1 MRKVIQRSTMCKF
14 LHDAGQRDY
23 VVILKLWHIK
33 LVHRF
38 RTFFQKCK
46 LPTDRA
52 APKGKSAGPPAYA

>member
-33 LVHRF
+33 LV
-38 RTFFQKCK
+38 K

-52 APKGKSAGPPAYA
+52 APKGKSAGPPAYAGSAVW